1 MFRPASP
8 GGPQSPSRGAPGAD
22 RGHGEVHNLN
32 STSSMAFDADYTI
45 RMIWRDLYFRKLIP
59 DALYCVG
66 EGAIDQIFAAYMS

>member
-1 MFRPASP
+1 
-8 GGPQSPSRGAPGAD
+8 
-22 RGHGEVHNLN
+22 
-32 STSSMAFDADYTI
+32 MAFDADYTI